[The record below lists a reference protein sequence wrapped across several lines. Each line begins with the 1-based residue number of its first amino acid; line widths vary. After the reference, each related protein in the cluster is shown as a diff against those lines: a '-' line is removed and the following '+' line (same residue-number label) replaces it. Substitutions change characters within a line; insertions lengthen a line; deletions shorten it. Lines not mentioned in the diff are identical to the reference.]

1 MPSVEII
8 WPTRADD
15 TASVTVHAPCDAWPG
30 QLRLMIC
37 GATALRI
44 PPAEARLL
52 AQALLDM
59 ASEPATAPPVGL
71 YHEPEEEITNG

>member
-8 WPTRADD
+8 WRTPLGDLAD
-15 TASVTVHAPCDAWPG
+15 VTVHPPEPNAP
-30 QLRLMIC
+30 QLRLSI
-37 GATALRI
+37 GRRFWLRI

-59 ASEPATAPPVGL
+59 ASEPAAAPPQAL
-71 YHEPEEEITNG
+71 YHEPEEEIING